1 MGIVFHQRTELTII
15 TDQVTIIRP
24 YRSTHGWCR
33 ECRRDVETV
42 SLREAAAI
50 LGTNVPLLADR
61 PTQRWHFADAE
72 GKSVCLESV
81 LKPSSGLSPKT
92 SSNQINQGEGK

>member
-1 MGIVFHQRTELTII
+1 MGIVFHQRTELTIV

-33 ECRRDVETV
+33 ECGHEVETV

-50 LGTNVPLLADR
+50 IGTTVPLLADR
-61 PTQRWHFADAE
+61 PIHRWHFADAQ
-72 GKSVCLESV
+72 GTSVCLES
-81 LKPSSGLSPKT
+81 LSKSGYR
-92 SSNQINQGEGK
+92 NQVHPGPGETQA